1 MQQLGAGTG
10 RARSTYTGRSAALP
24 RKSAVPRATPSDDP
38 PPQPPVRPALDD
50 CCHSGCTQ
58 CVFDLY
64 DEALERYEVA
74 LSAWRARQARPPQ
87 KQGAKLKPQADPP
100 RSAPSRAKP
109 RPRR

>member
-1 MQQLGAGTG
+1 
-10 RARSTYTGRSAALP
+10 
-24 RKSAVPRATPSDDP
+24 
-38 PPQPPVRPALDD
+38 VRPDLDD

-74 LSAWRARQARPPQ
+74 LAVWKKRQARPARQADP
-87 KQGAKLKPQADPP
+87 QGAKSQPQAASP
-100 RSAPSRAKP
+100 RSTPSRGKP

>member
-1 MQQLGAGTG
+1 M
-10 RARSTYTGRSAALP
+10 
-24 RKSAVPRATPSDDP
+24 
-38 PPQPPVRPALDD
+38 RPDLDD

-74 LSAWRARQARPPQ
+74 LAGWRKRQARHPD
-87 KQGAKLKPQADPP
+87 KQGAKSKPQADAP
-100 RSAPSRAKP
+100 RSTPSRGTP